1 MSEEVQPNISSAGD
15 AACAYT
21 LSELLSAPTWLYN
34 LSILWAHRRRLM
46 RILVAAFLVSLLL
59 SLVIPKTYVSQ
70 VRIMPP
76 ESSGSSSGLFSAL
89 AGRALGGD
97 DMLGGLVASLI
108 GGHNT
113 GSLFVDLLRST
124 SISNRLIDR
133 FQLQS
138 VYHKRYRVDA
148 AKVLA
153 RKTTVVQDKK
163 SGVLNLKVV
172 DTDPERARDIAQA
185 YVDELNALV
194 ARTSHSSAHQERVF
208 IEKRLQA
215 VRGDLDRA
223 QQAMS
228 EFSSTHAAIDLKE
241 QARATVES
249 QAKVQGALIVAQS
262 ELDSL
267 RQLYGDGNVRVRE
280 TDARIAGLKQELAK
294 MGGSSS
300 PLSTTQKD
308 GEEDQMQSA
317 SYLPLRQVPRLAV
330 PFANLYRELHVQE
343 TVYDLLTQQYEFV
356 RIQEVKDIPAVNVID
371 APEIPEKKSFPP
383 RALMTIGLTI
393 VTALLASFGLLVHHY
408 WLLIDATDPRKGF
421 ALEVMES
428 MKAMRLV
435 RWLRGGR
442 RE

>member
-1 MSEEVQPNISSAGD
+1 MSEEVQPNISSADD
-15 AACAYT
+15 AACAHMP
-21 LSELLSAPTWLYN
+21 SALVSSQSWLYN
-34 LSILWAHRRRLM
+34 LRVLWAHRRRMM
-46 RILVAAFLVSLLL
+46 RVLGAAFLVSLLL

-76 ESSGSSSGLFSAL
+76 ESTGGSSAMFTAL

-97 DMLGGLVASLI
+97 SLGSLAASLL
-108 GGHNT
+108 GAHNT
-113 GSLFVDLLRST
+113 GFLFVDLLRST

-138 VYHKRYRVDA
+138 IYHKRYRIDA

-153 RKTTVVQDKK
+153 RKTTIVQDKK
-163 SGVLNLKVV
+163 SGVLTVKVS
-172 DTDPERARDIAQA
+172 DTDPARARDMAQA

-194 ARTSHSSAHQERVF
+194 SRTSNSSAHQERVF
-208 IEKRLQA
+208 IEKRLRA
-215 VRGDLDRA
+215 VRGDLERA
-223 QQAMS
+223 QLEMS

-280 TDARIAGLKQELAK
+280 TVARIAGLKQELAK

-300 PLSTTQKD
+300 PLSATQKD
-308 GEEDQMQSA
+308 DDAGDEVSSA

-371 APEIPEKKSFPP
+371 APEIPEKKSLPP

-393 VTALLASFGLLVHHY
+393 VTVILACVGLLCHHY
-408 WLLIDATDPRKGF
+408 WLLIDAADPRKRF
-421 ALEVMES
+421 ALEVIES
-428 MKAMRLV
+428 MKAMPRV
-435 RWLRGGR
+435 RWMPR
-442 RE
+442 RPA

>member
-76 ESSGSSSGLFSAL
+76 ESAGGSSSLFTAL
-89 AGRALGGD
+89 AGRVLGGD
-97 DMLGGLVASLI
+97 SLGSLAASLL
-108 GGHNT
+108 GSHNT
-113 GSLFVDLLRST
+113 GFLFVDLLRST

-153 RKTTVVQDKK
+153 RRTSIAQDKK
-163 SGVLNLKVV
+163 SGVLTVKVS
-172 DTDPERARDIAQA
+172 DTDPARARDMAQA

-194 ARTSHSSAHQERVF
+194 SRTSNSSAHQERLF
-208 IEKRLQA
+208 IEKRLRS
-215 VRGDLDRA
+215 VKNDLERA
-223 QQAMS
+223 QQEMS

-280 TDARIAGLKQELAK
+280 TVARIAGLKQELEK

-300 PLSTTQKD
+300 PLSAKQKD
-308 GEEDQMQSA
+308 NDTVDQASSA

-356 RIQEVKDIPAVNVID
+356 RIQEVKDIPALSVID

-383 RALMTIGLTI
+383 RALMTLGLTI
-393 VTALLASFGLLVHHY
+393 VTVLFACFGLICHHY
-408 WLLIDATDPRKGF
+408 WQLIDATDPRKRF
-421 ALEVMES
+421 ALEVIES
-428 MKAMRLV
+428 MKIMPRV
-435 RWLRGGR
+435 QWIPR
-442 RE
+442 RPA